1 MTLTTSYQLV
11 KQTYLGNQGYSGGDI
26 YLRTYAKYSTQSI
39 DNNNTVVQVQ
49 TRIQSGGTW
58 WASSG
63 TGHTTT
69 ANGTSKSGNDLTNSG
84 NMWPKGEKTIETL
97 EVTVGHDTDGTKS
110 ISVNSYFHSDPWGWS
125 ANAGDTV
132 DLPTIPRASSP
143 TVNYT
148 TRELGNA
155 VTISTNRASSSF
167 THTLNIKDGSTTVET
182 FTSVGASKSWTPSI
196 ATYAPKITSGETKVF
211 TIECL
216 TYSGSTLIGTKTCTI
231 TLKVPASVK
240 PTAGITIAK
249 GDSVVPSNWGVYVQ
263 GKSQLAI
270 TISGTQA
277 YGAAITGYSSTVEGT
292 TNTNASYTTNTL
304 TQAGTQNV
312 SATVTDARGHTSNAM
327 TSSYTVIEYAKPAIT
342 EASCQRCDSNGTPKD
357 DGGYLLYTFKGSVSP
372 VSNKNSKTFRIG
384 YKLKTASSYTYIT
397 VENSSYTCNK
407 VGVVLANGSTK
418 VAFNAN
424 SSYDIVFEAND
435 SFNEATVTSKTLGT
449 GFDLMHFHSSGKSM
463 AIGKKS
469 EAGANDQKLEIGLD
483 AYFIKDIYLDGTKIF
498 WSS

>member
-11 KQTYLGNQGYSGGDI
+11 KQAYLGNQGYSGGDI
-26 YLRTYAKYSTQSI
+26 YLRTYAKYSSQSI

-69 ANGTSKSGNDLTNSG
+69 ANGTSKSGNDLTYSG
-84 NMWPKGEKTIETL
+84 SMWPKGERTIETL

-110 ISVNSYFHSDPWGWS
+110 ISVNSYFHSDPWEWS

-132 DLPTIPRASSP
+132 DLPTIPRATVP

-167 THTLNIKDGSTTVET
+167 THTLNIKDGSTPIET
-182 FTSVGASKSWTPSI
+182 FTNISTSKSWTPTVE
-196 ATYAPKITSGETKVF
+196 TYAPKITSGDTKVF
-211 TIECL
+211 TIECE

-249 GDSVVPSNWGVYVQ
+249 GDTVVPSSWGVYVQ

-270 TISGTQA
+270 TVSGTKA
-277 YGAAITGYSSTVEGT
+277 YGADITGYSSTVEGT
-292 TNTNASYTTNTL
+292 TNTNASYITNTL
-304 TQAGTQNV
+304 TQAGQQSV
-312 SATVTDARGHTSNAM
+312 SATVSDARGHASNAM
-327 TSSYTVIEYAKPAIT
+327 TKNYTVIEYSKPSIT

-357 DGGYLLYTFKGSVSP
+357 NGGYLLYTFKGSVSP
-372 VSNKNSKTFRIG
+372 VSNKNSKIFRIG
-384 YKLKTASSYTYIT
+384 YKLKSDEDYTYIT
-397 VENSSYTCNK
+397 IESSSYTCNK
-407 VGVVLANGSTK
+407 VGVVLVNGSTK
-418 VAFNAN
+418 VPFSA
-424 SSYDIVFEAND
+424 SKSYDIIFEAND
-435 SFNEATVTSKTLGT
+435 SFNEATVTSKFLGT

-469 EAGANDQKLEIGLD
+469 EASATDQKLEIGLD
-483 AYFIKDIYLDGTKIF
+483 AYFIKDIYLNGVKIL
-498 WSS
+498 WKE